1 MQAMISTMLSLGAAK
16 VYNAIKVLMTSRI
29 TERFPQFSENYSQH
43 QSVILIE
50 RIIEMHTVIV
60 DAAMIADK
68 ATTMQ
73 EKNLHQLFIEGI
85 RQLLLVLRA
94 IIYSESD
101 PDHMARLEL
110 KRLNQL
116 QRPANLTDA
125 QFWSEAVKR
134 GRNWRTLLGPGILS
148 IVGTELRD
156 FLPNIAALLTDRHT
170 LELLI
175 NLANHWITGL
185 AANYGFANIFDLI
198 GHDMKLSART
208 AIYPPDAF
216 GRQPPPITG
225 HMFEKADCLRKI
237 FDIGENLRSVGK
249 PTNGAELVWFFLDHT
264 SHRLSEHG
272 IGSALLGGENSQM
285 LYADAHASRY
295 LDQETLPLGNND
307 ILFVNHELPNVTSDA
322 RQYLQQNFVQQQH
335 STMPMG
341 QQQVKGNSKTM
352 SLLENNT
359 ILDAVKEQNKNL
371 LETVDTKLAH
381 LGELLR
387 TQINTIAPPDYK
399 HAIPGNIARSEPIN
413 ANSYLNV
420 LQAQKNI
427 QLQPEQNNYYY
438 VPTGSAPTQQP
449 PRTLTNNV
457 NTYPG
462 PTALDPRIHQ
472 ADLGRRNMGGYG
484 RDGRDQPR
492 NQTSTQFQNRTRFP
506 PSRNLQ
512 KQEPR
517 YMDKPA
523 TLYDDLNEDAKSHLA
538 SAIGITNLDE
548 WKREELKLCPLCAS
562 GSTPANHY
570 LNRCLKL
577 FCATERGKLFF
588 GVDQAASRLRKAMM
602 DNPVNRIAF
611 ETVLA
616 ITDGTMLNL
625 DEDSVDVAQRIV
637 DLVIDSSEPLTMYF
651 MNGMRL
657 SDDLAIQEFDETRQ
671 LVVQYLTSPFLATT
685 TNQ

>member
-1 MQAMISTMLSLGAAK
+1 MLSLLSQTLLTFLDGRGMTKQEASTSTHARKVYAALDTNYRAAESEEPIIEILVRLGLHEPSLYVGHYRPVALPNAISTVTNQSFSSGDTKDTVKIRNALWCQLQAVEPSRIKTWPKQQSIQFWMLQYILVYSGHGEMQAMISTMLSLGAAK

-237 FDIGENLRSVGK
+237 FDIGENLRS
-249 PTNGAELVWFFLDHT
+249 
-264 SHRLSEHG
+264 
-272 IGSALLGGENSQM
+272 
-285 LYADAHASRY
+285 
-295 LDQETLPLGNND
+295 
-307 ILFVNHELPNVTSDA
+307 
-322 RQYLQQNFVQQQH
+322 
-335 STMPMG
+335 PM
-341 QQQVKGNSKTM
+341 
-352 SLLENNT
+352 
-359 ILDAVKEQNKNL
+359 
-371 LETVDTKLAH
+371 
-381 LGELLR
+381 
-387 TQINTIAPPDYK
+387 
-399 HAIPGNIARSEPIN
+399 
-413 ANSYLNV
+413 
-420 LQAQKNI
+420 
-427 QLQPEQNNYYY
+427 
-438 VPTGSAPTQQP
+438 
-449 PRTLTNNV
+449 
-457 NTYPG
+457 
-462 PTALDPRIHQ
+462 
-472 ADLGRRNMGGYG
+472 
-484 RDGRDQPR
+484 
-492 NQTSTQFQNRTRFP
+492 
-506 PSRNLQ
+506 
-512 KQEPR
+512 
-517 YMDKPA
+517 
-523 TLYDDLNEDAKSHLA
+523 
-538 SAIGITNLDE
+538 
-548 WKREELKLCPLCAS
+548 
-562 GSTPANHY
+562 
-570 LNRCLKL
+570 
-577 FCATERGKLFF
+577 
-588 GVDQAASRLRKAMM
+588 
-602 DNPVNRIAF
+602 
-611 ETVLA
+611 
-616 ITDGTMLNL
+616 
-625 DEDSVDVAQRIV
+625 
-637 DLVIDSSEPLTMYF
+637 
-651 MNGMRL
+651 
-657 SDDLAIQEFDETRQ
+657 
-671 LVVQYLTSPFLATT
+671 
-685 TNQ
+685 